1 MCVASGFPIATS
13 IATGKHTLVTA
24 TGAFDLSFV
33 HCSCAARAVPSD
45 SVSCMLICWLLDV
58 SRLIASRM
66 VFRAQGESPAP
77 GLGKASNLFAA
88 SRATSLQ
95 RADNVV

>member
-1 MCVASGFPIATS
+1 
-13 IATGKHTLVTA
+13 
-24 TGAFDLSFV
+24 
-33 HCSCAARAVPSD
+33 
-45 SVSCMLICWLLDV
+45 
-58 SRLIASRM
+58 M

-95 RADNVV
+95 RADIKLDWVPFSIHLHGFGPWAIYSYSSFTTNRNG

>member
-77 GLGKASNLFAA
+77 RS
-88 SRATSLQ
+88 
-95 RADNVV
+95 

>member
-1 MCVASGFPIATS
+1 VRRERVSHRNWQA
-13 IATGKHTLVTA
+13 HTLVTA

-66 VFRAQGESPAP
+66 VFRAQRLGHDKREQRRRVARESCNASAAKPIN
-77 GLGKASNLFAA
+77 LGNGK
-88 SRATSLQ
+88 
-95 RADNVV
+95 